1 MIVWVIILGSIF
13 ILALVIASVKS
24 YKKDRTLDEY
34 MLAGLNIGPI
44 IGVLTFAAAL
54 FSAFIFMGM
63 PDMFRTQGIGAWI
76 FLAISDGAMVFFI
89 IWFGYH
95 IRKKVK
101 STGFRG
107 VSGFLN
113 DLYGSKLPGYLFF
126 ITAFLFLVPYAAI
139 QIRGVSIFFGATF
152 EGILPDWSWALII
165 VSIMLIY
172 AEVGGFKAIIYSDAI
187 QGTILLIVIW
197 LIGITC
203 IKAFGSVESLFAK
216 VEEIKPALLS
226 VPGPNGLFTVQF
238 LIATFFAIIL
248 IPVTQPQLTSR
259 VVAMRDF
266 RSLSRMAVS
275 LGVFAILIIMSTV
288 FIGMYGAGKYPDAS
302 SADYLA
308 NALLFDQKEVVGAL
322 AMVGLFAACL
332 STTNAQI
339 FALGTELRS
348 LMKGSDKLV
357 LRNTRIGLFVFAIIA
372 LVFSTLMSDEL
383 ALLARTSFTGTSMM
397 APVVLFGVL
406 SSKKPPRGILIIS
419 ATGLVILLL
428 SLLHVVPQTIAGV
441 RLDFLLYIYLGLGS
455 LGFILFRKSPEN
467 N

>member
-1 MIVWVIILGSIF
+1 MVPWYSLSSG
-13 ILALVIASVKS
+13 LA
-24 YKKDRTLDEY
+24 T
-34 MLAGLNIGPI
+34 
-44 IGVLTFAAAL
+44 
-54 FSAFIFMGM
+54 
-63 PDMFRTQGIGAWI
+63 
-76 FLAISDGAMVFFI
+76 
-89 IWFGYH
+89 
-95 IRKKVK
+95 
-101 STGFRG
+101 
-107 VSGFLN
+107 
-113 DLYGSKLPGYLFF
+113 LYGSKLPGYLFF

-238 LIATFFAIIL
+238 LIASFFAIIL

-275 LGVFAILIIMSTV
+275 LGVFAILIIMSTA
-288 FIGMYGAGKYPDAS
+288 FIGMYGAVKYPDAS

-372 LVFSTLMSDEL
+372 LVFSTLM
-383 ALLARTSFTGTSMM
+383 
-397 APVVLFGVL
+397 
-406 SSKKPPRGILIIS
+406 
-419 ATGLVILLL
+419 
-428 SLLHVVPQTIAGV
+428 
-441 RLDFLLYIYLGLGS
+441 
-455 LGFILFRKSPEN
+455 
-467 N
+467 